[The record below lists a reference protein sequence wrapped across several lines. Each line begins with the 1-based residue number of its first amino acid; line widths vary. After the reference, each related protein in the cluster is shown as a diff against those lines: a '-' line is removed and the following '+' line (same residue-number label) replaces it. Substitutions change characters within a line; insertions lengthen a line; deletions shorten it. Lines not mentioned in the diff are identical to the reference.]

1 MKHFSYVRASD
12 RPDAITQVAENPQAK
27 FIAGGTNFMDMWKE
41 GVETPERLI
50 DIHRLPSTGIT
61 VTDNRGLRI
70 DALTTNSQVAYHEA
84 VRDRYPVLSQAILAG
99 ASPQLRNMATIGGN
113 LMQRNRCSYFHDVS
127 YPCNKRQPNSGCPA
141 IEGMNRMHA
150 ILGTSDRCIA
160 AHPSDMCVALVAL
173 GAIVQTLKP
182 NGEQRRIEFEDFH
195 LLPGDTPHLETVL
208 EHGELIEAVEIPSLP
223 WAKRSHYLKVRDRY
237 SYAYA
242 LVSAAVALEIEGN
255 KIVNARLAMGG
266 VGTKPGRFLEVES
279 ALVNVIANEDSFTAA
294 AEVAL
299 KTARPYR
306 DNNFKIDLA
315 KSTLVQA
322 LLTASTMEID

>member
-1 MKHFSYVRASD
+1 MKHFTYKRASD
-12 RPDAITQVAENPQAK
+12 QTDAITQVAENPQAK

-50 DIHRLPSTGIT
+50 DIRRLPGEIT
-61 VTDNRGLRI
+61 VNDDGGLCI
-70 DALTTNSQVAYHEA
+70 GASTTNSQVAYHSA

-99 ASPQLRNMATIGGN
+99 ASPQLRNMATTGGN
-113 LMQRNRCSYFHDVS
+113 LMQRNRCSYFHDIS
-127 YPCNKRQPNSGCPA
+127 YPCNKRQSNSGCPA
-141 IEGMNRMHA
+141 IEGINRMHA

-160 AHPSDMCVALVAL
+160 AHPSDMCVALAAL
-173 GAIVQTLKP
+173 GAVVQTRKP
-182 NGEQRRIEFEDFH
+182 NGEEQRIAFEDFH
-195 LLPGDTPHLETVL
+195 LLPGDTPHRETAL

-242 LVSAAVALEIEGN
+242 LVSAAVAIEIEGD
-255 KIVNARLAMGG
+255 KIVNARVAMGG
-266 VGTKPGRFLEVES
+266 VGTKPWRSPAAES
-279 ALVNVIANEDSFTAA
+279 ALVNVAANEENFTAA
-294 AEVAL
+294 AAAAL
-299 KTARPYR
+299 QGAQPYCH
-306 DNNFKIDLA
+306 NSFKIDLA